1 MENALELSMR
11 TLLMS
16 AGASHEAPNRIVFSF
31 DGTRED
37 VYFEPTAE
45 ETRNVARKAL

>member
-1 MENALELSMR
+1 MR

-16 AGASHEAPNRIVFSF
+16 AGTSQEAPNRIVFSF

-37 VYFEPTAE
+37 VYLEPTAE
-45 ETRNVARKAL
+45 ETRNIVRKAL